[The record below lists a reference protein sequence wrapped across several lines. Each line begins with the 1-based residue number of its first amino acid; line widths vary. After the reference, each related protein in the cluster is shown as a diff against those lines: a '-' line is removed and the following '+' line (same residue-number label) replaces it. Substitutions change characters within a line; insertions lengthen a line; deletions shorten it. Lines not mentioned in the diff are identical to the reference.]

1 MEAFTGI
8 NRKIESL
15 WGWRNSFPF
24 FNLDC
29 FIYGKLLYYKQDAK
43 KGVKL
48 MDTHDIV
55 LGFSRQ
61 VKDILFSIVQKVP
74 EPLIPAFVMNWVES
88 YIDKRTRKLKEE
100 IIRQKWQQAYLE
112 KVVEEIHGK
121 QGKKEA
127 P

>member
-1 MEAFTGI
+1 MNIEIRPQNKTERFF
-8 NRKIESL
+8 RKFH
-15 WGWRNSFPF
+15 N
-24 FNLDC
+24 
-29 FIYGKLLYYKQDAK
+29 KLE
-43 KGVKL
+43 
-48 MDTHDIV
+48 
-55 LGFSRQ
+55 
-61 VKDILFSIVQKVP
+61 DILFSIVQKVP
-74 EPLIPAFVMNWVES
+74 EPLIPDFVMNWVES